1 MKFLGNT
8 DEYLQLQTLEK
19 NSCMVLKEPIES
31 SLSVLWFTS
40 DGNKL
45 IIDGRELSPFQEK
58 KSDTNVSMSDFLID
72 TFM

>member
-40 DGNKL
+40 DGNEL
-45 IIDGRELSPFQEK
+45 IIDGKELSPLQEK
-58 KSDTNVSMSDFLID
+58 NHIQMCLCLIFL
-72 TFM
+72 